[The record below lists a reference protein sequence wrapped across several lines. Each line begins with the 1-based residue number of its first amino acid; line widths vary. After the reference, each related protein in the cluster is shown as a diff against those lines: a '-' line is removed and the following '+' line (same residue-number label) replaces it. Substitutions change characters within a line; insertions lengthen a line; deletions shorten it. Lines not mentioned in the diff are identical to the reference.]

1 MIEKLERNK
10 DLLARGK
17 GFYDSVYPV
26 IYCDRDMYV
35 VDMNKTAVERFEAKL
50 KYRKFSAHLT
60 EEDLK
65 KVTFLLE
72 TGKGEGTLGLYVETG
87 VVKMRGARYALVAA
101 FDYFGERFAEIRL
114 FRSRREMLS
123 SYDSRK
129 LMFPVEPVFV
139 DYSLLKNRV
148 GNEETGAEL
157 NRVFSY
163 NMLSHIYEMACSES
177 EIPELFDLRE
187 TLTRIVSE
195 VSHSFKFNSR
205 RWSVSYMGANKFAFP
220 VMSRKNFI
228 NLIAFEI
235 YIISKISNGEKSRA
249 IVKQRKERAEI
260 EFSTTLT
267 RSRIKKRGDIVY
279 SYIGTMYPQVRTA
292 AKLVEFICNLYGIG
306 CYAEISKNFTLIV
319 RLVLTDRDIA
329 DTGSVKHRKRFDMAS
344 VREAVSFIRLLEKLD
359 GAEKDPE

>member
-10 DLLARGK
+10 DLIARGK
-17 GFYDSVYPV
+17 GFYDSIYPV
-26 IYCDRDMYV
+26 IYCDRELYV
-35 VDMNKTAVERFEAKL
+35 VDMNKAAVERFEAKL
-50 KYRKFSAHLT
+50 RDKKFSAHLT
-60 EEDLK
+60 EEDFK
-65 KVTFLLE
+65 KVTCLME
-72 TGKGEGTLGLYVETG
+72 TGKGDGTLGLYVETG
-87 VVKMRGARYALVAA
+87 VVKMRGARYALVTA

-129 LMFPVEPVFV
+129 LMFPVELVPVE
-139 DYSLLKNRV
+139 YSLSSNRG

-157 NRVFSY
+157 DRVFSY
-163 NMLSHIYEMACSES
+163 NMFSHIYEMACSES
-177 EIPELFDLRE
+177 EVPELFDLRE

-195 VSHSFKFNSR
+195 VSRSFKFNSR
-205 RWSVSYMGANKFAFP
+205 KWSVSHMGANKFAFP

-235 YIISKISNGEKSRA
+235 YIISKISNGERSSA
-249 IVKQRKERAEI
+249 TVKQRRERAEI

-267 RSRIKKRGDIVY
+267 RSRVKKRGDIVF
-279 SYIGTMYPQVRTA
+279 SYIGAMYPQVRMA

-344 VREAVSFIRLLEKLD
+344 VRDAVSFIRLLEKLD
-359 GAEKDPE
+359 GAE

>member
-10 DLLARGK
+10 DLIARGK

-26 IYCDRDMYV
+26 IYCDRDLYV
-35 VDMNKTAVERFEAKL
+35 VDMNKAAVERFEAKL

-72 TGKGEGTLGLYVETG
+72 TGRGEGTLGMYVETG
-87 VVKMRGARYALVAA
+87 VVKMRGARYALFAA

-129 LMFPVEPVFV
+129 LMFPVEPVAV
-139 DYSLLKNRV
+139 DYALLKDRV

-163 NMLSHIYEMACSES
+163 NMLSHIYQMA
-177 EIPELFDLRE
+177 
-187 TLTRIVSE
+187 LTRLVTE
-195 VSHSFKFNSR
+195 VSHSCKFNSR
-205 RWSVSYMGANKFAFP
+205 RWSVLHMGANKFAFP

-228 NLIAFEI
+228 NLIVFEI
-235 YIISKISNGEKSRA
+235 YIISRISNGEKSSA
-249 IVKQRKERAEI
+249 LIKQRKERAEI
-260 EFSTTLT
+260 EFSTTLS
-267 RSRIKKRGDIVY
+267 RSRIKKRGDIVF

>member
-10 DLLARGK
+10 DLIARGK
-17 GFYDSVYPV
+17 GFYDSIYPV
-26 IYCDRDMYV
+26 IYCDRELYV
-35 VDMNKTAVERFEAKL
+35 VDMNKAAFEQFEAKL
-50 KYRKFSAHLT
+50 RDKKFSAHLT
-60 EEDLK
+60 EEDFK
-65 KVTFLLE
+65 KVISLIE
-72 TGKGEGTLGLYVETG
+72 TDKREARRGLYVETG
-87 VVKMRGARYALVAA
+87 VVKMRGARYALVTA

-114 FRSRREMLS
+114 FRSKREMLS

-129 LMFPVEPVFV
+129 LMFPVELVPVE
-139 DYSLLKNRV
+139 YSLSSNRG

-187 TLTRIVSE
+187 TLGRIVSE
-195 VSHSFKFNSR
+195 VSRSFKFNSR
-205 RWSVSYMGANKFAFP
+205 KWSVSHMGANKFAFP

-235 YIISKISNGEKSRA
+235 YIISKISNGERSSA
-249 IVKQRKERAEI
+249 TVKQRRERAEI

-267 RSRIKKRGDIVY
+267 RSRVKKRGDIVF
-279 SYIGTMYPQVRTA
+279 SYIGTMYPNVRMA

-329 DTGSVKHRKRFDMAS
+329 DTGSVKHRNRFDMAS
-344 VREAVSFIRLLEKLD
+344 VRDAVSFIRLLEKLD
-359 GAEKDPE
+359 GAE

>member
-1 MIEKLERNK
+1 M
-10 DLLARGK
+10 
-17 GFYDSVYPV
+17 
-26 IYCDRDMYV
+26 
-35 VDMNKTAVERFEAKL
+35 
-50 KYRKFSAHLT
+50 
-60 EEDLK
+60 
-65 KVTFLLE
+65 E

-163 NMLSHIYEMACSES
+163 NMLSHIYEMACSEN

-235 YIISKISNGEKSRA
+235 YIISKIINLIKRNPHIGLTELYSKLRVQINYSRCYSSLYRFLVKTGHYKKNKTVAFRIEEDTLSPEIQKNDMAIIWLDEIFSDGDFVLAIQSENGNLLCYKVC
-249 IVKQRKERAEI
+249 IDN
-260 EFSTTLT
+260 
-267 RSRIKKRGDIVY
+267 DIT
-279 SYIGTMYPQVRTA
+279 I
-292 AKLVEFICNLYGIG
+292 LYGNLQTKPIMVDELSSIKIIG
-306 CYAEISKNFTLIV
+306 KIV
-319 RLVLTDRDIA
+319 FVQKQL
-329 DTGSVKHRKRFDMAS
+329 
-344 VREAVSFIRLLEKLD
+344 
-359 GAEKDPE
+359 